1 MMFLELLQYSFIQKA
16 LIAGILVAFASPII
30 GIDDNTGTSNVLKGT
45 ILGGVVL
52 NGISIVYA

>member
-1 MMFLELLQYSFIQKA
+1 MYAKYVNADWLKK
-16 LIAGILVAFASPII
+16 ASPII
-30 GIDDNTGTSNVLKGT
+30 GIDDSTGTSNALNGT